1 MPNSIWTYCVMLN
14 KDLPATM
21 HCGRFVIC
29 FHCSGAGRRCNK
41 CSQEGHVARD
51 CPETMCLIVIILA
64 MKADNALAH
73 EDVVFVNLAI
83 I

>member
-1 MPNSIWTYCVMLN
+1 MLN

-21 HCGRFVIC
+21 HCDRFVVC
-29 FHCSGAGRRCNK
+29 FHCSGAGRGCNE
-41 CSQEGHVARD
+41 CSQEGYVAHD
-51 CPETMCLIVIILA
+51 CPACVLIVIILA
-64 MKADNALAH
+64 MKADNALAP